1 MQLVATDEKDEGKIV
16 EIEPEIH
23 EVDKLLAVKNW
34 AMQSPDWKLFNVFC
48 EKLNEKQLQYECKG
62 GRTIFSIITS
72 LLKLGM
78 TKEHKVYHPDTK
90 D

>member
-48 EKLNEKQLQYECKG
+48 EKLNEKQL
-62 GRTIFSIITS
+62 
-72 LLKLGM
+72 
-78 TKEHKVYHPDTK
+78 
-90 D
+90 